1 MFRVFPKEGR
11 WGVAGPSLTCNLCGI
26 FQTQR
31 LLGQRRP
38 HRSFSESFIR
48 TLIIVCAALAV
59 VLSSV
64 SICDGHW
71 LLAED
76 RLFGL
81 WHFCTTSNQTGPHCL
96 RDLRQARVPGLAV
109 GMVLVR
115 SGGAL
120 AVVVAI
126 FGLELLMV
134 SQVCEDLHSRR
145 KWVLG
150 SIFLL
155 ISFVL
160 SSMGLLAFVILLRN
174 QVTLIG
180 FTLMFWCQFTASFLF
195 FLNATSGL
203 HINSITHPWGQPRK
217 F

>member
-1 MFRVFPKEGR
+1 MTAIAVQ
-11 WGVAGPSLTCNLCGI
+11 A
-26 FQTQR
+26 QR
-31 LLGQRRP
+31 LLAQRRP
-38 HRSFSESFIR
+38 RGSFFESCIR

-81 WHFCTTSNQTGPHCL
+81 WHFCTTSNQTRPRCL
-96 RDLRQARVPGLAV
+96 RDLSQAHVPGLAV
-109 GMVLVR
+109 GMVLAR
-115 SGGAL
+115 SVGTL
-120 AVVVAI
+120 AVVTAI
-126 FGLELLMV
+126 FGLEFLMV
-134 SQVCEDLHSRR
+134 SQVCEDLRSRR
-145 KWVLG
+145 KWALG
-150 SIFLL
+150 SFLL
-155 ISFVL
+155 LVSFIL
-160 SSMGLLAFVILLRN
+160 SSGGLLSFMILLRN

-180 FTLMFWCQFTASFLF
+180 FTLMFWCEFTASFLF
-195 FLNATSGL
+195 FLNAISGL